1 MNRFGAG
8 FLRDAGRGGRCFFA
22 SVVLVCA
29 VLGVVS
35 PAGAVVSAAGWSIH
49 SFAMPSG
56 FSEAQNGQ
64 CLSDVAAPTGGV
76 APRCDGYQVTVR
88 DAGSLAMDGSTV
100 TLSDTVPAGLTVRK
114 VGFYWSSLPAED
126 GGPEADLAQFGL
138 CPVVSE
144 PVVQCQLSTGELGLA
159 PVAPDDTLRMY
170 VYVTVNPGAE
180 GALTNSAAVSGSG
193 APEAAVSAQNPVSS
207 SMPLF
212 GVSDLM
218 SLITGLDGLAD
229 AQAGA
234 HPYEFTTRIDFNSV
248 FRFPPDPESS
258 KFGVPAATSVQ
269 DLKDAVVDLPVG
281 FLGSAVATPKCTL
294 AQLSS
299 GVAGAGAT
307 PPCPID
313 TQVGYIR
320 TEPNGATSVESPLY
334 NMVPERG
341 VAAEFGF
348 YDGLKA
354 SHVLYASVVP
364 SAGGYVLRT
373 TSPDVPQITL
383 TDVEVT
389 LYGDPAVH
397 DGSSDTPVALLTN
410 PADCSGESLV
420 TSIHMDSWQN
430 PGRYRA
436 DGTPDFS
443 APAWASGSSESPA
456 VTGCNELR
464 FEPLLS
470 VQPETG
476 VADSPTGLDFALK
489 VPQNENPGT
498 LATPPLRNARVV
510 LPAGLTLDPSAATG
524 LGACSE
530 AQIDLGGAGAPSCP
544 ESSKIGSVEVSTPLV
559 GGVLQG
565 SVYLA
570 RQNENPFHSL
580 LAGYIVIDD
589 PTTGVIVKIPGNLT
603 PDPATG
609 QITATFDENPQFPV
623 GELRLHFFGGA
634 RGELATP
641 EGCGTYTTTSDLMP
655 WSAPDS
661 GPDATPSDSFQVG
674 SDCVSAFSP
683 GFVAGNESPQA
694 GGYSPFTL
702 SLSRT
707 DGEQNLGGVSVTLPE
722 GLLGKLAGIPL
733 CPDANASNGT
743 CPEASEVGSVQTGAG
758 VGPDPLFVSGKAYLT
773 GPYNGGPYGLVVE
786 VPAIAGPFNLGTVVV
801 RQSLRI
807 DPTTAQVTDVS
818 DPFPTIIDGIPL
830 RIRSVNVTLDRP
842 GFTFNPTSCTPTAVT
857 GTVTSTQ
864 GASVNV
870 SSRFQAGGCRELPFA
885 PKFTVSTQAR
895 TSKKAGASL
904 LVKGSF
910 PTGDANVHSVA
921 VTLPKQLPARLTTIQ
936 QACTQA
942 VFTVNPA
949 SCPAGSDIGTAS
961 ASTPILSV
969 PVTGPVYLVSHGGA
983 AFPDIVAILQGA
995 GVTIDLTGSI
1005 DIKHNITSSTFAS
1018 VPDAPITTFTLN
1030 LPEGPHSGLAAVV
1043 PAKAKGNLCGQS
1055 LSMPFTITGQN
1066 GAVVK
1071 QPVKI
1076 AVTGCPRAKKKAAKK
1091 HKQKAKPKKKI

>member
-1 MNRFGAG
+1 MNSFSAG
-8 FLRDAGRGGRCFFA
+8 LLRHVGRGGRCFLA
-22 SVVLVCA
+22 SVVLICA
-29 VLGVVS
+29 VLGAVS
-35 PAGAVVSAAGWSIH
+35 SAGAVVAAAGWSIH
-49 SFAMPSG
+49 SFATPSG
-56 FSEAQNGQ
+56 FSEAHDVQ
-64 CLSDVAAPTGGV
+64 CVNSIANPEGGAAPL
-76 APRCDGYQVTVR
+76 CDAYQVTVR

-100 TLSDTVPAGLTVRK
+100 TLSDTVPASVTVRK
-114 VGFYWSSLPAED
+114 VSFYWSGLPVED

-138 CPVVSE
+138 CPVVSGL
-144 PVVQCQLSTGELGLA
+144 VVQCRLSTDELGLA

-170 VYVTVNPGAE
+170 VYVTVNPGVE
-180 GALTNSAAVSGSG
+180 GALTNTAGVSGGG
-193 APEAAVSAQNPVSS
+193 APEATVSAQSPVSS
-207 SMPLF
+207 SVSLF
-212 GVSDLM
+212 GVSDLV
-218 SLITGLDGLAD
+218 SSIVGLDGAAD
-229 AQAGA
+229 TQAGA
-234 HPYEFTTRIDFNSV
+234 HPYELTTRIDFNSV
-248 FRFPPDPESS
+248 VRIAPDNGY
-258 KFGVPAATSVQ
+258 GVPAATSVQ

-281 FLGSAVATPKCTL
+281 LLGSASATPKCTL

-307 PPCPID
+307 PPCPAD

-320 TEPNGATSVESPLY
+320 TEPADTTSVESPLY

-364 SAGGYVLRT
+364 STGGYVLRT

-397 DGSSDTPVALLTN
+397 DGSSDTPVAFLTN
-410 PADCSGESLV
+410 PSDCSGEPLV
-420 TSIHMDSWQN
+420 TTIHMDAWQN
-430 PGRYRA
+430 PGRYNA

-443 APAWASGSSESPA
+443 DPAWASGSSESPP

-464 FEPLLS
+464 FEPSLS
-470 VQPETG
+470 AQPETG

-498 LATPPLRNARVV
+498 LATPPLRDARVV

-530 AQIDLGGAGAPSCP
+530 AQVGLGGAGAPSCP

-570 RQNENPFHSL
+570 TQNENPFHSL

-589 PTTGVIVKIPGNLT
+589 PTTGVVVKIPGNLT

-661 GPDATPSDSFQVG
+661 GPDATPSDSFPVSSGCTSGFAPAFTAG
-674 SDCVSAFSP
+674 SE
-683 GFVAGNESPQA
+683 NPQA

-702 SLSRT
+702 SLSRN
-707 DGEQNLGGVSVTLPE
+707 DGEQGLSGVTVSLPQ

-733 CPDANASNGT
+733 CPDAQANNGT
-743 CPEASEVGSVQTGAG
+743 CPEASQVGSVQTGAG

-786 VPAIAGPFNLGTVVV
+786 VPAVAGPFNLGTVVV

-807 DPTTAQVTDVS
+807 DPATAQVTDVS
-818 DPFPTIIDGIPL
+818 DPFPTILDGIPL

-842 GFTFNPTSCTPTAVT
+842 GFTFNPTNCTPTAVT

-864 GASVNV
+864 GATTSV

-885 PKFTVSTQAR
+885 PKFTVSTQAK
-895 TSKKAGASL
+895 TSKHNGASL
-904 LVKGSF
+904 LVKGAF
-910 PTGDANVHSVA
+910 PAGDANIHSVA

-942 VFTVNPA
+942 VFAANPA
-949 SCPAGSDIGTAS
+949 GCPAGSDIGTAS

-1018 VPDAPITTFTLN
+1018 VPDAPISTFTLS

-1043 PAKAKGNLCGQS
+1043 PTKNKGNLCGQS
-1055 LSMPFTITGQN
+1055 LVMPFTITGQN

-1071 QPVKI
+1071 QNNKI
-1076 AVTGCPRAKKKAAKK
+1076 TVTGCPRAKKKAKRSTKK
-1091 HKQKAKPKKKI
+1091 GKKK